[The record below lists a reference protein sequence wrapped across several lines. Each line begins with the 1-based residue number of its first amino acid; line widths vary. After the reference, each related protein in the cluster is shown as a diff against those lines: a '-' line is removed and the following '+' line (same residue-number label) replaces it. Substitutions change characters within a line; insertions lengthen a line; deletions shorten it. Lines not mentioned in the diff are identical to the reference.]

1 MAPMRRE
8 AMLHQMSEFFLE
20 LVINVIGGLLEIMA
34 DSWFGDQTWSDCK
47 SSRIFWGIILL
58 LLGGVIWWELR

>member
-1 MAPMRRE
+1 MAPLPRK
-8 AMLHQMSEFFLE
+8 AMLHRMSEFFLE

-34 DSWFGDQTWSDCK
+34 DYWFGDLTWSDCK

-58 LLGGVIWWELR
+58 LLVGVIWWELR

>member
-1 MAPMRRE
+1 MAPLPLE
-8 AMLHQMSEFFLE
+8 AMLQQMSEAFLE

-34 DSWFGDQTWSDCK
+34 DYWFGDLTWSDCK
-47 SSRIFWGIILL
+47 ASRIFWGVVLL